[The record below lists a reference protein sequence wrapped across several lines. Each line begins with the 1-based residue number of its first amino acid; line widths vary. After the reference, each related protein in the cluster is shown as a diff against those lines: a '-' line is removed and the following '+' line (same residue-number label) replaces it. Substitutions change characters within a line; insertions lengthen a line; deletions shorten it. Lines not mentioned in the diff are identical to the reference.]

1 MIKKYSVHLPFFIS
15 MSFTGLLLVFR
26 IFYSE
31 SMTYLFLVWNLFLA
45 WIPLVISSYLAKS
58 HQNKY
63 LLGLL
68 LTGWL
73 LFFPNA
79 LYIITDLVHLRER
92 QNVPLWFDCILLFS
106 AILNGM
112 MMAYAS
118 LNNVENYLRL
128 KFPNWKCNVIL
139 FICLFLSSF
148 GIYMGRFLRLNSW
161 DIFTNP
167 LHLGSA
173 VVQRFIF
180 PFDHPT
186 TWGITIILTI
196 FFNVFYFSTKTMTG
210 LKIKSNQ

>member
-31 SMTYLFLVWNLFLA
+31 SITYLFLVWNLFLA

-58 HQNKY
+58 HQSKY
-63 LLGLL
+63 LQGVLS
-68 LTGWL
+68 TGWL
-73 LFFPNA
+73 LFFPNS

-92 QNVPLWFDCILLFS
+92 QNVPLWFDSILLFS

-112 MMAYAS
+112 MMAYGS
-118 LNNVENYLRL
+118 LNKVENYLRL
-128 KFPNWKCNVIL
+128 KFPHWKCNVIL
-139 FICLFLSSF
+139 FTCLFLSSF

-167 LHLGSA
+167 VHLGIE
-173 VVQRFIF
+173 VTQRFIY
-180 PFDHPT
+180 PLDHPT
-186 TWGITIILTI
+186 TWGVTIILTI
-196 FFNVFYFSTKTMTG
+196 FFNIFYFSI
-210 LKIKSNQ
+210 KIIPGIRG